1 MEAWIVSLAGG
12 NPVFSGGLALALLGA
27 VAYWLKDVLP
37 ATAAFLSRYIVSMV
51 TVDNRDEILFPT
63 VVEYMH
69 ARDVLRRINQ
79 FTVRAVKDSD
89 AYQSFSDDLR
99 QGVRP
104 RAFLSPAEGFHIFW
118 LDGRLMWM
126 KREVSIGQTIFE
138 KITLSTFGRDK
149 AVLEAFIH
157 AAIEARVARELDK
170 IAIYI
175 PNPYTHG
182 DWSRARLG
190 NNRRLASLVLKA
202 GQTERILSDLKQFF
216 GDKARYDDLGIPWRR
231 GYLLYGA
238 PGTGK
243 TSLVTALA
251 SEMRLN
257 VCSLSLAASGI
268 TDDKIGSLLASVPP
282 RSIILIE
289 DVDAFFRQRE
299 QQSQQVR
306 LSFSGFLNA
315 LDGVA
320 AHEGSVVFMTTNHPE
335 TLDAALVRSGRVDFR
350 MELGPCDHHQLA
362 GMFRKFHDDPVLA
375 AAFAAALPEG
385 ALAPATV
392 QERLLRARTPAEAFA
407 CFELPVPVALAG
419 KAAADDD

>member
-1 MEAWIVSLAGG
+1 MAGLVAS
-12 NPVFSGGLALALLGA
+12 NPVFSGGLALGLLGA
-27 VAYWLKDVLP
+27 LAFWLKEALP
-37 ATAAFLSRYIVSMV
+37 ALLVFLSRYVVSTV
-51 TVDNRDEILFPT
+51 SVDNRDEILFPT

-79 FTVRAVKDSD
+79 FTVRAVKESD
-89 AYQSFSDDLR
+89 AYQSFADDLR
-99 QGVRP
+99 QGIRP

-126 KREVSIGQTIFE
+126 KREVSVGQTVFE

-149 AVLEAFIH
+149 SVLEGFIE

-190 NNRRLASLVLKA
+190 NNRRLASIVLKE
-202 GQTERILSDLKQFF
+202 GQVVRILADLGRFF
-216 GDKARYDDLGIPWRR
+216 ADKARYDDLGIPWRR

-350 MELGPCDHHQLA
+350 MELSLCDRHQLA
-362 GMFRKFHDDPVLA
+362 AMFRKFHDDPHLA
-375 AAFAAALPEG
+375 DAFAAALPE
-385 ALAPATV
+385 ATYSPAAV
-392 QERLLRARTPAEAFA
+392 QERLLKARTPAEAFA
-407 CFELPVPVALAG
+407 LFDLPVPTLAI
-419 KAAADDD
+419 AHP

>member
-1 MEAWIVSLAGG
+1 MEAWIVSLAGS
-12 NPVFSGGLALALLGA
+12 NPVFSGGLALGLLGA
-27 VAYWLKDVLP
+27 VAYWLKDALP
-37 ATAAFLSRYIVSMV
+37 ATAVFLSRYIVSTV

-126 KREVSIGQTIFE
+126 KREVSVGQTIFE
-138 KITLSTFGRDK
+138 KITLSCFGRDK
-149 AVLEAFIH
+149 SVLEAFIH
-157 AAIEARVARELDK
+157 AAIEERVARELDK

-190 NNRRLASLVLKA
+190 NNRRLASIVLKA
-202 GQTERILSDLKQFF
+202 GQTEQILADLGRFF
-216 GDKARYDDLGIPWRR
+216 ADKARYDDLGIPWRR

-268 TDDKIGSLLASVPP
+268 TDDKIGSLLAGVPP

-335 TLDAALVRSGRVDFR
+335 TLDEALVRSGRIDFR
-350 MELGPCDHHQLA
+350 MELGPCDRHQLA
-362 GMFRKFHDDPVLA
+362 GMFRKFHDDPALA
-375 AAFAAALPEG
+375 EAFAAALPEG
-385 ALAPATV
+385 ELSPAAV
-392 QERLLRARTPAEAFA
+392 QERLLKARSPAEAFVR
-407 CFELPVPVALAG
+407 FDLPVPAG
-419 KAAADDD
+419 LSGAAVTAAD